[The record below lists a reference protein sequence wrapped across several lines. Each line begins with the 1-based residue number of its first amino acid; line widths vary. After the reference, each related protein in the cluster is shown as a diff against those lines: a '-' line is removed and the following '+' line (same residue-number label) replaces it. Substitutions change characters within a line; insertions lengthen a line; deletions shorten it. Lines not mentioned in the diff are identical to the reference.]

1 MKPISKIIALTVTG
15 VLLGAGSIAL
25 NTQGLNSAYAQS
37 ASAKATVDSAKSAGK
52 IGETA
57 AGYLDA
63 VNNQSLDAA
72 TKAAMKEINIAR
84 KALYTRLANEQ
95 NVKTEVVAALTGEK
109 QVAKAGSG
117 EYVLKSSGNWVQK

>member
-1 MKPISKIIALTVTG
+1 MKTVSKIIALTVTG
-15 VLLGAGSIAL
+15 ALLGAGAITL
-25 NTQGLNSAYAQS
+25 NTQGLNAAQAQS
-37 ASAKATVDSAKSAGK
+37 ASAKATVDSAKAAGK

-109 QVAKAGSG
+109 QVAKAGGG
-117 EYVLKSSGNWVQK
+117 EYVLKSSGSWVQK

>member
-1 MKPISKIIALTVTG
+1 MKIVSKIIALTVAG
-15 VLLGAGSIAL
+15 AILGAGAGAL
-25 NTQGLNSAYAQS
+25 NIQGLNTAQAQS
-37 ASAKATVDSAKSAGK
+37 ASAKATVDRAKSAGK

-84 KALYTRLANEQ
+84 KSLYTRLANDQ

-109 QVAKAGSG
+109 QVAKASAG
-117 EYVLKSSGNWVQK
+117 EYVLMSSGSWVQK

>member
-1 MKPISKIIALTVTG
+1 MKTISKIIALTLTG
-15 VLLGAGSIAL
+15 VLLGAGAIAM
-25 NTQGLNSAYAQS
+25 NTQGLNTAQAQS
-37 ASAKATVDSAKSAGK
+37 ASAKATVDSAKAAGK

-72 TKAAMKEINIAR
+72 TQAAMKEINIAR

-109 QVAKAGSG
+109 QVAKARTG
-117 EYVLKSSGNWVQK
+117 EYVLMSSGNWVQK

>member
-1 MKPISKIIALTVTG
+1 MKTVSKIVALTVTG
-15 VLLGAGSIAL
+15 ALLGAGAIAL
-25 NTQGLNSAYAQS
+25 NTQGLNSAQAQS
-37 ASAKATVDSAKSAGK
+37 ASAKATVDSAKAAGK

-72 TKAAMKEINIAR
+72 TSAAMKEINIAR

-95 NVKTEVVAALTGEK
+95 NVFWQLGPEIV
-109 QVAKAGSG
+109 
-117 EYVLKSSGNWVQK
+117 N

>member
-1 MKPISKIIALTVTG
+1 MKTVSKIVALTVTG
-15 VLLGAGSIAL
+15 ALLGAGAIAL
-25 NTQGLNSAYAQS
+25 NTQGLNSAQAQS
-37 ASAKATVDSAKSAGK
+37 ASAKATVDGAKAAGK

-72 TKAAMKEINIAR
+72 TSAAMKEINIAR

-95 NVKTEVVAALTGEK
+95 NVKTEEIF
-109 QVAKAGSG
+109 
-117 EYVLKSSGNWVQK
+117 

>member
-1 MKPISKIIALTVTG
+1 MKTVSKIIALTVTG
-15 VLLGAGSIAL
+15 ALLGVGAISL
-25 NTQGLNSAYAQS
+25 NTQGLNAAYAQS
-37 ASAKATVDSAKSAGK
+37 ASAKATVDRAKTDGK

-72 TKAAMKEINIAR
+72 TQAAMKEINIAR

-109 QVAKAGSG
+109 QVAKASAG
-117 EYVLKSSGNWVQK
+117 EYVLMSSGSWVQK